1 MAGTEQGNIFS
12 CNRKA
17 KTAFDK
23 VAAIY
28 TGHTGPIYALQR
40 NPQFTKNFLSVGDWC
55 ARVSMC
61 QVTGVSCDWCARVS
75 VFQVIGVLG

>member
-55 ARVSMC
+55 ARVS
-61 QVTGVSCDWCARVS
+61 VSGYWYVRVS
-75 VFQVIGVLG
+75 VCQVPALVVTYI